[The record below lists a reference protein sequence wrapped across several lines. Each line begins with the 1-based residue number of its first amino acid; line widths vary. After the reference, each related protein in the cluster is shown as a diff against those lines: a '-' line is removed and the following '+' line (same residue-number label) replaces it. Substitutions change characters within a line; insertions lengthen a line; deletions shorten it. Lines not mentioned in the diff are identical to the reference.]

1 MINVVLAGKYPE
13 GSFEK
18 LKEKLDK
25 KLFNLIRVENEEEYK
40 SMKNAEIIILRIFK
54 APEEIIDNNKNL
66 KMIMRWGAGY
76 DSVDVEY
83 ASQKGILVTN
93 TPGANAFSVAELTI
107 MFMLAVSRKL
117 LSHEECLKNGVW
129 SKNTFLN
136 ESFTL
141 NNKKI
146 GIIGAGNIG
155 RRVAKYVQTFGA
167 KTQYFDEYR
176 LSEEKEKEYNLEYKD
191 FDEILKT
198 SDILTL
204 HVPLT
209 EYNRHLIGKHEFDMM
224 KKGSI
229 IINTSR
235 GGLIDDNALLEAVN
249 SGKLLG
255 VGLDVVENEPLDKDN
270 ELLKNPN
277 IVVTPH
283 IGGGTADISEVIIP
297 MLVEDLVK
305 FVKGIK
311 CSHIVNTDIIEKYL
325 INN

>member
-1 MINVVLAGKYPE
+1 MKYKVVLAGKYPQ
-13 GSFEK
+13 GTFERFK
-18 LKEKLDK
+18 TTLNRDFFDFVK
-25 KLFNLIRVENEEEYK
+25 VENEEEYN
-40 SMKNAEIIILRIFK
+40 SMKDADILILRVFK
-54 APEEIIDNNKNL
+54 APRKIIDNNKNL
-66 KMIMRWGAGY
+66 KIIMRWGAGY
-76 DSVDVEY
+76 DSVDVDY
-83 ASQKGILVTN
+83 ASKKGIIVTN
-93 TPGANAFSVAELTI
+93 TPGANAYSVAELTI
-107 MFMLAVSRKL
+107 MLMLAVGRKL
-117 LSHEECLKNGVW
+117 LSHQECLKNGIW
-129 SKNTFLN
+129 SKNTFIN
-136 ESFTL
+136 ESYSL
-141 NNKKI
+141 NNKTL

-155 RRVAKYVQTFGA
+155 RRVAKYAQVFGA
-167 KTQYFDEYR
+167 RTQYYDEYR
-176 LSEEKEKEYNLEYKD
+176 LSEEKEREYNLEYKD

-277 IVVTPH
+277 IIVTPH
-283 IGGGTADISEVIIP
+283 IGGGTADISDIIIP
-297 MLVEDLVK
+297 MLVDDLNK
-305 FVKGIK
+305 FVKGENI
-311 CSHIVNTDIIEKYL
+311 SHVVNRDK
-325 INN
+325 